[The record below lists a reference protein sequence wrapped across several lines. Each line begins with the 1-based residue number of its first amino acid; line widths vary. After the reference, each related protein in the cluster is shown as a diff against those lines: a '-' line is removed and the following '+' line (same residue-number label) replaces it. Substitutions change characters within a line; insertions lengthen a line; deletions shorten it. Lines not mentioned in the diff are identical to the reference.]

1 MKKICAVIITL
12 VMVLTLSPCAFAAV
26 TLEKPS
32 SGQLIFCDADNYES
46 YTADFYLSALSYIQR
61 VDNDLELGFSNA
73 RIVLRDFFATRD
85 SMRSIRF
92 LDGSSVSADDFDE
105 NGTYTGEYYDGYI
118 SDLSSTPKEMNF
130 DYEDDETY
138 IIYSKS
144 STGTTMKYSD
154 GQSVLGEQ
162 RAEVT
167 SLADE
172 YIALAGGEVDGTL
185 ELKFSVADDGSLSLD
200 KETLTNGDGLTVV
213 ITRPDI
219 VYMPDAFNLLP
230 VSKGRTSVSFTN
242 SLGNEL
248 QRLNIRVTDDNGTLA
263 VICNCPACGE
273 DQGSTLHLAPC
284 GHYRCSDDYDES
296 THGIPECGIAGHC
309 TTDGQTHSICT
320 NCRKYQCNGEAHGGG
335 ICEHVHNWTQK
346 SYTAPTASSNGESVA
361 VCTTCGAEY
370 TQVLPMTGAA
380 Q

>member
-61 VDNDLELGFSNA
+61 NDNDLELGFSNA

-92 LDGSSVSADDFDE
+92 LDGSNVSADDFDE

-144 STGTTMKYSD
+144 STGTSMKYSD

-167 SLADE
+167 SLAD
-172 YIALAGGEVDGTL
+172 
-185 ELKFSVADDGSLSLD
+185 
-200 KETLTNGDGLTVV
+200 
-213 ITRPDI
+213 
-219 VYMPDAFNLLP
+219 
-230 VSKGRTSVSFTN
+230 
-242 SLGNEL
+242 
-248 QRLNIRVTDDNGTLA
+248 
-263 VICNCPACGE
+263 
-273 DQGSTLHLAPC
+273 
-284 GHYRCSDDYDES
+284 
-296 THGIPECGIAGHC
+296 
-309 TTDGQTHSICT
+309 
-320 NCRKYQCNGEAHGGG
+320 
-335 ICEHVHNWTQK
+335 
-346 SYTAPTASSNGESVA
+346 
-361 VCTTCGAEY
+361 
-370 TQVLPMTGAA
+370 
-380 Q
+380 